1 MKNAF
6 QPADRVR
13 KQAEFD
19 RIYQARIYAADD
31 VLIINGAA
39 NDLPHTR
46 LGLSIGKIVGNAV
59 VRNRWKRLIRE
70 AFRISRAELPTGLD
84 LVARP
89 QKKATAEFTAI
100 QQSLIALAAKIAKRS
115 KKSPPL
121 PPAGTKLG
129 PGSPA
134 NDNPSPE

>member
-31 VLIINGAA
+31 VLIVNGAA
-39 NDLPHTR
+39 NDLPHAR
-46 LGLSIGKIVGNAV
+46 LGLSIGKVVGNAV

-89 QKKATAEFTAI
+89 QKKAIADFEPI
-100 QQSLIALAAKIAKRS
+100 CRSLVALAAKIAKRLQKTS
-115 KKSPPL
+115 TTSTSRDQTWSRKPC
-121 PPAGTKLG
+121 
-129 PGSPA
+129 
-134 NDNPSPE
+134 ER